1 MTNGPRT
8 RNTLNSSSREIPNDP
23 KYITNNVKTMNTNK
37 PKVIR
42 EDSEDNSNLT
52 KNTKNT
58 LKSPEPQKFI
68 KKQNRVNINNSSLT
82 SNKDSNLNNN
92 NESNLVSHNSHS
104 NTKTNNET
112 SKTNQQTQEEEF
124 NGSK

>member
-1 MTNGPRT
+1 MTNGLISW
-8 RNTLNSSSREIPNDP
+8 NTHNSSSREIPNDS
-23 KYITNNVKTMNTNK
+23 KYITNNVKTMNKNK

-42 EDSEDNSNLT
+42 EDSEDDSNLT

-68 KKQNRVNINNSSLT
+68 KKQYRVNNINNSSLT

-92 NESNLVSHNSHS
+92 NKPN
-104 NTKTNNET
+104 
-112 SKTNQQTQEEEF
+112 
-124 NGSK
+124 